1 MTAERRAVGAD
12 GEARA
17 AAWYGARGYD
27 VLARNW
33 TVPGRAGGELDL
45 VCARDGVLVF
55 CEVKARST
63 AAFGSPALAVG
74 RDKQRRLRALAAQWL
89 ASPAGRR
96 VRYREVRFDVVAVVG
111 DDVEVL
117 AAAF

>member
-1 MTAERRAVGAD
+1 MSVGAA
-12 GEARA
+12 GEALA
-17 AAWYGARGYD
+17 AAWYAERGWT

-33 TVPGRAGGELDL
+33 TVPGRTGGELDL

-55 CEVKARST
+55 CEVKSRST

-89 ASPAGRR
+89 ASPGGRK
-96 VRYREVRFDVVAVVG
+96 VRYREIRFDVAAVVG
-111 DDVEVL
+111 TTVEVL
-117 AAAF
+117 EAAF